1 MYVSWDL
8 QNGGHPD
15 GPPLKMH
22 TKNHMQG
29 RIFSLER
36 KLLFTDVLFFIFKE
50 KF

>member
-15 GPPLKMH
+15 GPPLEMH
-22 TKNHMQG
+22 TKNYMQD